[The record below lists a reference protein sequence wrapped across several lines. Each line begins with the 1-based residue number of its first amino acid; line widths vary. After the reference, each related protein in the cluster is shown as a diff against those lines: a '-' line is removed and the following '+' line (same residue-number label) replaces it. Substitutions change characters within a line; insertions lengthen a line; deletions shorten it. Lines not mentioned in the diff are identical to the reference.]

1 MLKYIYILFGGGS
14 MKKYAVIIHND
25 KLKYIYKKNLNSKEA
40 VIELLNKRLYDKAF
54 IYDSGASY
62 IVEEYGDVLERLAIA
77 AGFSIDSAKGYPY
90 VIDSDVIYEDNKV
103 LLWDK
108 RDIRNNIMG
117 ALDPA
122 YIHGAVALLKEGK
135 LEFNEIIFKELLE
148 GSLRNIDRIMEI
160 KDLWL
165 SFMSDLSLYVD
176 YDFERNRDTYTFY
189 DVYNFLFEKKMDLLD
204 RIKYVIYLIEE
215 YIKDKD
221 KPLYARYVPDD
232 VKKRILSIL
241 YDKKEPNEMDKRIF
255 IQFMNDLADKD
266 NPYGLWVKCYSHYGG
281 NSYVPENYKISEE
294 CLLKLIDIEYND
306 NYPNTLGYI
315 YYYGRVNNGIAE
327 YDKAYKY
334 YSLAALSG
342 NVEAR
347 YKIGDM
353 YRNGYYLK
361 KNEQIAKS
369 IYDSLYYD
377 ALKEFHKDPKTSSL
391 ADVSLRLAGFFDN
404 EEEYKVGYMLYLQAL
419 LAINIRKGSF
429 DSGVRR
435 KIIKSIKEFYNK
447 YKDKIE
453 SISLDEILD
462 GYYDYKVS
470 YKKGILH
477 IYFEEKACFFDYKNC
492 YAEYTDHVEL
502 KIIGSVL
509 NKLNEKEPVSS
520 IIKKNNV
527 YTFLDEYGNSI
538 GRIKIEDYK
547 MLQNYM
553 FMNNMNDDATY
564 KIAVCQYE
572 KGLGRKY
579 HFLYEG
585 DENID
590 KEWIITET
598 NQRVYPIEFVE
609 LKGYELPCD
618 IEYMKHIR

>member
-1 MLKYIYILFGGGS
+1 

-62 IVEEYGDVLERLAIA
+62 IVEEYGDVLEKLAIA

-117 ALDPA
+117 ALNPA

-315 YYYGRVNNGIAE
+315 YYYGRVNNGIPE

-520 IIKKNNV
+520 ITKKNNV

>member
-1 MLKYIYILFGGGS
+1 

-62 IVEEYGDVLERLAIA
+62 ILEEYGDELEKLAIA
-77 AGFSIDSAKGYPY
+77 AGFSVDSAKGYPY
-90 VIDSDVIYEDNKV
+90 IIDSDVIYEDNKV

-108 RDIRNNIMG
+108 RDICNSIRG

-122 YIHGAVALLKEGK
+122 YTRGAVVLLKEGK

-148 GSLRNIDRIMEI
+148 DSLRNIDRIMEI

-176 YDFERNRDTYTFY
+176 YDFEKNNDTYTFY
-189 DVYNFLFEKKMDLLD
+189 DVYNCLFEKKMDIFD
-204 RIKYVIYLIEE
+204 RIKYVIYLIDE
-215 YIKDKD
+215 YIKDRE
-221 KPLYARYVPDD
+221 KPLYDKYVPDEI
-232 VKKRILSIL
+232 KKRILSIL
-241 YDKKEPNEMDKRIF
+241 YDKKEPNEMDKRVF

-281 NSYVPENYKISEE
+281 NLYVPENYKISEE
-294 CLLKLIDIEYND
+294 CLLKLIDIEYDD

-315 YYYGRVNNGIAE
+315 YYYGRVNNGIPE

-342 NVEAR
+342 NIEAR

-353 YRNGYYLK
+353 YKNGYYLK
-361 KNEQIAKS
+361 KNERIAKS

-391 ADVSLRLAGFFDN
+391 ADVSLRLAGFYDN
-404 EEEYKVGYMLYLQAL
+404 EEEYKVGHMLYLQAL

-453 SISLDEILD
+453 AITFDEVMD

-470 YKKGILH
+470 YKRGILH
-477 IYFEEKACFFDYKNC
+477 IYFEGKACFFDYKNC

-502 KIIGSVL
+502 KIEGLIL
-509 NKLNEKEPVSS
+509 NKLNEKEVVSS
-520 IIKKNNV
+520 ITKKNNV
-527 YTFLDEYGNSI
+527 YTFEDEYGNSL
-538 GRIKIEDYK
+538 GRIKIKDYK

-564 KIAVCQYE
+564 KIAICQYE

>member
-1 MLKYIYILFGGGS
+1 

-25 KLKYIYKKNLNSKEA
+25 RLKYIYKKDLNSKEA
-40 VIELLNKRLYDKAF
+40 IIELLNKRLYEKAF

-62 IVEEYGDVLERLAIA
+62 ILEEYGDELEKLAIA
-77 AGFSIDSAKGYPY
+77 AGFSVDSAKGYPY
-90 VIDSDVIYEDNKV
+90 IIDEDVIYEDNKV

-108 RDIRNNIMG
+108 RDIRNSIRG

-122 YIHGAVALLKEGK
+122 YTRGAAILLKEGK

-148 GSLRNIDRIMEI
+148 DSLRNIDCIMEI

-176 YDFERNRDTYTFY
+176 YDFERNKDTYTFY
-189 DVYNFLFEKKMDLLD
+189 DVYNCLFEKKMDIFD
-204 RIKYVIYLIEE
+204 RIKYVIYLIDE
-215 YIKDKD
+215 YIKDRN
-221 KPLYARYVPDD
+221 KPLYDKYVPDD
-232 VKKRILSIL
+232 IKKRILSIL
-241 YDKKEPNEMDKRIF
+241 YDKKEPNEMDKRVF

-266 NPYGLWVKCYSHYGG
+266 DPYGLWVKCYSHYGG

-294 CLLKLIDIEYND
+294 CLLKLIDIEYDD
-306 NYPNTLGYI
+306 NYPDTLGYI
-315 YYYGRVNNGIAE
+315 YYYGRVNNGIPE
-327 YDKAYKY
+327 YEKAYKY

-342 NVEAR
+342 NIEAR

-353 YRNGYYLK
+353 YKNGYYLK
-361 KNEQIAKS
+361 KNERIAKS

-377 ALKEFHKDPKTSSL
+377 ALKEFHHDPKTSSL
-391 ADVSLRLAGFFDN
+391 ADVSLRLAGFYDN

-435 KIIKSIKEFYNK
+435 KIIKSIKEFYQK
-447 YKDKIE
+447 YKDKIDA
-453 SISLDEILD
+453 ITFDEVMD

-477 IYFEEKACFFDYKNC
+477 IYLEGKACFFDYKNC

-502 KIIGSVL
+502 KIEGSVL
-509 NKLNEKEPVSS
+509 NKLNEEEAVSS
-520 IIKKNNV
+520 ITKKNNV
-527 YTFLDEYGNSI
+527 YTFEDECGKSL
-538 GRIKIEDYK
+538 GRIKIKDYK
-547 MLQNYM
+547 MLQNYT
-553 FMNNMNDDATY
+553 FMNNMNDEEIY
-564 KIAVCQYE
+564 KIAICQYE

-590 KEWIITET
+590 KEWIIEET